1 MGTTAVSLTSPAAAA
16 TAPASRARFG
26 VLGFLCGLF
35 FLLYLDRVCI
45 GKAAPHI
52 KAELGLSDTEMG
64 FVFGAFTLAYGLFE
78 VPTGRWGDRFGSRGV
93 LTRIVLW
100 WSAFTALTGCIW
112 QFTLDSGQ
120 RMFGVPLL
128 FNGFMLVLLVRF
140 LFGAGEAG
148 ALPNAA
154 RIVARWFPPGKR
166 GPAQGLLN
174 TSALVG
180 GAVAPVAAA
189 YIIEVY
195 GWRAAFFI
203 FGGLGVIWAAAFYYW
218 FRDDPA
224 QHPAVNEAERQ
235 LISAGGVAG
244 PGGHAHPRVP
254 WGLVLRSANVWLL
267 GGVITCS
274 AFVSYIY
281 FTWYPTY
288 LENGRNVDPLV
299 SGWLSGM
306 VLAGGAIGCTLGG
319 FLADWVV
326 RWTGSRRWGRRLVGC
341 GALGSAALWLALG
354 VQCDSAVVASICT
367 ALASLS
373 AMLAQATWWSAVTD
387 ISGRHLGA
395 LFGLMNSLGVPGA
408 IAGPLFFGFF
418 ADRMKDRGF
427 EGRAQWDPGF
437 YVYSAV
443 LLLGAIG
450 WLFVDATKSVV
461 EPEPPAPVKDEAAA
475 QRITEAP

>member
-1 MGTTAVSLTSPAAAA
+1 MSTIGATDLLLPPRLAGAAVPA
-16 TAPASRARFG
+16 TRARYG
-26 VLGFLCGLF
+26 VLTFLCWLF
-35 FLLYLDRVCI
+35 FLLYVDRVCI

-52 KAELGLSDTEMG
+52 KAELGLTDTEMG

-78 VPTGRWGDRFGSRGV
+78 VPTGRWGDRHGSRGV

-100 WSAFTALTGCIW
+100 WSAFTALTGCVW
-112 QFTLDSGQ
+112 QFTLDSSYQ
-120 RMFGVPLL
+120 VLGVPLL
-128 FNGFMLVLLVRF
+128 FNGFMLLLLVRF

-154 RIVARWFPPGKR
+154 RVVARWFPPGKR

-195 GWRAAFFI
+195 GWRAAFFL
-203 FGGLGVIWAAAFYYW
+203 FGGLGVIWAGAFYCW
-218 FRDDPA
+218 FRDDPG

-235 LISAGGVAG
+235 LITADGIAG
-244 PGGHAHPRVP
+244 PGGHAHPPVP

-288 LENGRNVDPLV
+288 LEQARKVDPLL

-306 VLAGGAIGCTLGG
+306 VLAGGALGCTLGG
-319 FLADWVV
+319 FLADWIV
-326 RWTGSRRWGRRLVGC
+326 RRTGSRRWGRRAVGC
-341 GALGSAALWLALG
+341 GALGSAALWLGLG
-354 VQCDSAVVASICT
+354 VQCDSAVAASICT
-367 ALASLS
+367 ALASMS
-373 AMLAQATWWSAVTD
+373 AMLAQATWWSSVTE

-418 ADRMKDRGF
+418 ADRMKELGY

-437 YVYSAV
+437 YVYCGV

-450 WLFVDATKSVV
+450 WLFIDTSKSVV
-461 EPEPPAPVKDEAAA
+461 EPEGPATERK
-475 QRITEAP
+475 ITAGR